1 MKNSFNIILCLV
13 LLLFIPFTPLAQE
26 KEVTLEEVVVTGTRD
41 VQEIRKIPA
50 NVTVITR
57 QEIERSYA
65 RTTVDLLRSQTGV
78 VVNDLRG
85 TGKSVFM
92 DIRGFGEIGPL
103 NVLVLVDGR
112 RVNEIDLSG
121 VDWSQIPLEQIE
133 RIEILRGSGSVLYG
147 DNAAAGVINIIT
159 KRPQKPLSLEAGISG
174 GSYHYNSENA
184 SVSGKWGP
192 FSAILNAGYKA
203 TEGYR
208 DNGFLR
214 AKDAGGRLIYDVDD
228 RLSFNLSGNFHK
240 DDTGLPG
247 NLTREQIHTLG
258 RQATDAPL
266 DRAETDDMYGAV
278 GMKARLGDPGRI
290 EAEISYR
297 HREVSTFFFDPLSQP
312 SFDDRRNLTTWGF
325 TPRYF
330 FEKPVWNHANK
341 LTLGIDFYKSDS
353 VTFSNSAFSDPP
365 QNQSEVA
372 KKSTGVYLLDEFSIL
387 ENFILSLGYRHEWV
401 TFDLSQETPDS
412 KDKSRDN
419 KAAWN
424 AGLDYFYDKKSSAF
438 LSVKRSFR
446 FPVTDELIEFIFD
459 PVNFFQVTEVRLNP
473 SIKTQ
478 TGLHYEAG
486 IRHAFTDQI
495 EGNVTFFQIDTE
507 DEIFYNPVTFRNE
520 NYPETRRQGVE
531 AGATFMPFQRLSLWG
546 NYSYMRPRLRKGLF
560 SGNDIPFVP
569 RHKAATGADIHLGK
583 GFVFNTRF
591 NFIASRYLI
600 SDFENSTDKLDK
612 FYTVD
617 ARFSYAYK
625 GVKAF
630 VGVNN
635 LFNRKYYEFGSF
647 VGGTQFFSPS
657 PERNWLVGVS
667 YTF

>member
-1 MKNSFNIILCLV
+1 MKHFISFILFFV
-13 LLLFIPFTPLAQE
+13 LLISTPSFPQAQE
-26 KEVTLEEVVVTGTRD
+26 QEVTLGQVVVTGTRD

-50 NVTVITR
+50 NVTVTTR
-57 QEIERSYA
+57 EEIERSYA
-65 RTTVDLLRSQTGV
+65 QTTVDLLRNQVGV

-85 TGKSVFM
+85 TGKNVFM

-103 NVLVLVDGR
+103 NTLVLVDGR

-159 KRPQKPLSLEAGISG
+159 KRPQKPLSFEAGISG
-174 GSYHYNSENA
+174 GSYHYNNETA
-184 SVSGKWGP
+184 SVSGKWRS
-192 FSAILNAGYKA
+192 FSGILNAGYHA
-203 TEGYR
+203 TDGYR

-214 AKDAGGRLIYDVDD
+214 AKDLGGKLVYDVNDD
-228 RLSFNLSGNFHK
+228 LSFNFSGSFHN

-247 NLTREQIHTLG
+247 NLTKEQIHTLG
-258 RQATDAPL
+258 RRATDAPD
-266 DRAETDDMYGAV
+266 DRAETDDGYGAL
-278 GMKARLGDPGRI
+278 GLKARFGKLGRV
-290 EAEISYR
+290 EAELSYR
-297 HREVSTFFFDPLSQP
+297 HREVSTFLFDPLSQP

-325 TPRYF
+325 TPRYIL
-330 FEKPVWNHANK
+330 EKPVWNHAQK
-341 LTLGIDFYKSDS
+341 LTLGIDLYNSDS
-353 VTFSNSAFSDPP
+353 VVFSNSAFSDPP
-365 QNQSEVA
+365 QNQSEVT

-401 TFDLSQETPDS
+401 TFDLSQETPSFD
-412 KDKSRDN
+412 DKVNDN
-419 KAAWN
+419 KPAWN
-424 AGLDYFYDKKSSAF
+424 VGLDYFWGKKSSAF

-459 PVNFFQVTEVRLNP
+459 PTTFFQVTEVRVNP
-473 SIKTQ
+473 AIKTQ
-478 TGLHYEAG
+478 TGLNYEAG
-486 IRHAFTDQI
+486 IRQAFNDWV

-507 DEIFYNPVTFRNE
+507 DEIFFNPVTFLNE

-531 AGATFMPFQRLSLWG
+531 AGATFRPIEWLSLWG
-546 NYSYMRPRLRKGLF
+546 NYSYVRARLRKGPF

-569 RHKAATGADIHLGK
+569 SHKAAAGADIHLGK
-583 GFVFNTRF
+583 GFLFNTRF
-591 NFIASRYLI
+591 IFVGSRYLI
-600 SDFENSTDKLDK
+600 SDFENTTDKLDK

-617 ARFSYAYK
+617 ARLSYAYK
-625 GVKAF
+625 GLKAF

-635 LFNRKYYEFGSF
+635 LFDRKYYEFGSF

-657 PERNWLVGVS
+657 PERNWLAGVS

>member
-1 MKNSFNIILCLV
+1 MKNCFGIILCLV
-13 LLLFIPFTPLAQE
+13 LLFLTPLVPGAQE
-26 KEVTLEEVVVTGTRD
+26 KEVTLEGVVVTGTRD

-50 NVTVITR
+50 NVTVITGE
-57 QEIERSYA
+57 EIQRSYA
-65 RTTVDLLRSQTGV
+65 QTTVDLLRSQPGV

-85 TGKSVFM
+85 TGKNVFM

-112 RVNEIDLSG
+112 RVNEIDLSA

-133 RIEILRGSGSVLYG
+133 RIEILRGSGSVPYG
-147 DNAAAGVINIIT
+147 DNAVAGVINIIT
-159 KRPQKPLSLEAGISG
+159 KRPQKPLSFEAGISG
-174 GSYHYNSENA
+174 GSYHYNNENA

-192 FSAILNAGYKA
+192 FSGILNAGYHA

-214 AKDAGGRLIYDVDD
+214 AKDLGGKLVYDMNED
-228 RLSFNLSGNFHK
+228 LSFHFSGNLHK

-247 NLTREQIHTLG
+247 SLTKEQIDTLG
-258 RQATDAPL
+258 RRATVAP
-266 DRAETDDMYGAV
+266 DDSAETDDGYGAL
-278 GMKARLGDPGRI
+278 GLKARFGELGRV
-290 EAEISYR
+290 EAELSYR
-297 HREVSTFFFDPLSQP
+297 HREVSTFLFDPLSQP
-312 SFDDRRNLTTWGF
+312 SFDDRRNLTTWSF
-325 TPRYF
+325 TPRYIL
-330 FEKPVWNHANK
+330 EKPVWNHAHK
-341 LTLGIDFYKSDS
+341 LTLGVDLYKSDS
-353 VTFSNSAFSDPP
+353 VVFSNSAFSDPP
-365 QNQSEVA
+365 QNQSEVT

-401 TFDLSQETPDS
+401 TFDLSQETPSFD
-412 KDKSRDN
+412 DKVNDN
-419 KAAWN
+419 KPAWN
-424 AGLDYFYDKKSSAF
+424 VGLDYFWSKKSSAF

-459 PVNFFQVTEVRLNP
+459 PINFFQVTEVRVNTA
-473 SIKTQ
+473 IETQ

-486 IRHAFTDQI
+486 IRHAFNDWV

-507 DEIFYNPVTFRNE
+507 DEIFFNPVTFHNE

-531 AGATFMPFQRLSLWG
+531 AGATFRPIDWLSLWG
-546 NYSYMRPRLRKGLF
+546 NYSYVRARLREGPF
-560 SGNDIPFVP
+560 SGKDIPFVP
-569 RHKAATGADIHLGK
+569 SHKAAAGADIHLGK
-583 GFVFNTRF
+583 GFLFNTRF
-591 NFIASRYLI
+591 IFIGSRYLV

-617 ARFSYAYK
+617 ARLSYAYK
-625 GVKAF
+625 GLKAF

-635 LFNRKYYEFGSF
+635 LFNQKYYEFGSL
-647 VGGTQFFSPS
+647 VSGIQYFSPS
-657 PERNWLVGVS
+657 PERNWLAGVS